1 MFICMPPFL
10 NLPKKMIFLCGTDIQ
25 DEIDKILTYHHM
37 RKLINNCNLDWNK
50 PVYEYSLDDSIQK

>member
-37 RKLINNCNLDWNK
+37 RKLINNCNPDWNK